1 MLESRWKIQTLSL
14 LLRFS
19 KGNDSRCSGQ
29 KSESN
34 ALEVLSQTGC
44 RNPLLSSLSS
54 FLKALHCFFFVLLL
68 YIRRTGTWKNCRLK
82 LNSLPSDLF
91 SIVNNLLQAV
101 PQLLEWIPNQ
111 ISTLKF

>member
-1 MLESRWKIQTLSL
+1 CCWILVL
-14 LLRFS
+14 
-19 KGNDSRCSGQ
+19 
-29 KSESN
+29 
-34 ALEVLSQTGC
+34 AVLSQTGC

-111 ISTLKF
+111 ISTVKF

>member
-1 MLESRWKIQTLSL
+1 MSAFHPFFGWSGKSWMINRVQWYLVCKKKLS
-14 LLRFS
+14 
-19 KGNDSRCSGQ
+19 
-29 KSESN
+29 
-34 ALEVLSQTGC
+34 VLSQTGC

-111 ISTLKF
+111 ISTVKF